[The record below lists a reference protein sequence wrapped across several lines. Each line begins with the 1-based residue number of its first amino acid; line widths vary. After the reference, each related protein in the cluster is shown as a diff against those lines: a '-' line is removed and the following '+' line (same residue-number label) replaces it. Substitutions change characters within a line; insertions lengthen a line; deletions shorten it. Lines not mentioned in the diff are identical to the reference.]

1 MCCYARGYVQ
11 LAVRPKWLQ
20 ITVVAGFGIIGFRD
34 PYGIRPLVLGE
45 RESTAVPGGKDYMF
59 SSESVALD
67 QLEFSNH
74 ITVAPG

>member
-1 MCCYARGYVQ
+1 M
-11 LAVRPKWLQ
+11 
-20 ITVVAGFGIIGFRD
+20 ITTVTGFGIIGFRD
-34 PYGIRPLVLGE
+34 PYGIRPLILGE
-45 RESTAVPGGKDYMF
+45 RGSTVVPGGKDYMF